1 MKTLEEFKKE
11 LLQTMNQKSVLGF
24 KKSFVEFD
32 KVIYDFRAQ
41 RKPLD
46 YLQPWYDLYSDLLD
60 IVVKKNMPD
69 FYEIIL
75 DGIATPMNTP
85 HVLSPER
92 LKSNING
99 TFHYL
104 VEHFNEEIMMT
115 FVKHLRKTESR
126 YPEYQSSMSMIPMM
140 QLLTSDLE
148 VAYLSKLF
156 FECEYTPETLIY
168 FFLVPLDEMSK
179 EFYYDNQ
186 DKLSMLLH
194 YCDRRVRANMVR
206 GLATTALGVG
216 NPYMYITLVNYL
228 RNHYIENLRPEQLQS
243 EMEKKF
249 NDNKDVQ
256 EIIESVRV
264 Q

>member
-1 MKTLEEFKKE
+1 MKTLEQFKKE
-11 LLQTMNQKSVLGF
+11 LFQTIQQQSVLGF
-24 KKSFVEFD
+24 KKSFIEFD
-32 KVIYDFRAQ
+32 KAVYDFRAQ
-41 RKPLD
+41 RKGLD
-46 YLQPWYDLYSDLLD
+46 FLTPWGDLYSDLLD
-60 IVVKKNMPD
+60 IVVKQGMPD

-92 LKSNING
+92 LRSNING

-126 YPEYQSSMSMIPMM
+126 YPEYKNSMSMIPMV

-156 FECEYTPETLIY
+156 FECQYDAETMVY
-168 FFLVPLDEMSK
+168 FFLIPLDEMSRD
-179 EFYYDNQ
+179 YYFTNQ

-206 GLATTALGVG
+206 GLATNALGVG
-216 NPYMYITLVNYL
+216 NPFMYVALVNYL
-228 RNHYIENLRPEQLQS
+228 RTNHVENLPPEKLQA

-249 NDNKDVQ
+249 EGNEEVK
-256 EIIESVRV
+256 EIIDGIRV
-264 Q
+264 E

>member
-11 LLQTMNQKSVLGF
+11 LLQQIKQQNVLGF

-32 KVIYDFRAQ
+32 KAIYNFRAQ
-41 RKPLD
+41 RKSIEFLT
-46 YLQPWYDLYSDLLD
+46 PWGDLYSDLMD
-60 IVVKKNMPD
+60 IVVKENMPD

-104 VEHFNEEIMMT
+104 VEHFHEDIMMT
-115 FVKHLRKTESR
+115 FVKHMRKTESR
-126 YPEYQSSMSMIPMM
+126 YPEYQNSMSMIPMM
-140 QLLTSDLE
+140 QLLTSDAE
-148 VAYLSKLF
+148 IAYLSKLF
-156 FECEYTPETLIY
+156 FECQYDPETLVY
-168 FFLVPLDEMSK
+168 FFLVPLDEISK
-179 EFYYDNQ
+179 DYYYDHQ

-216 NPYMYITLVNYL
+216 NPFMYLALVNYL
-228 RNHYIENLRPEQLQS
+228 RTNHVENLPPEKLHE
-243 EMEKKF
+243 EMGKKF
-249 NDNKDVQ
+249 EDNEEAQ
-256 EIIESVRV
+256 EIIEGVRV
-264 Q
+264 E